1 MATQSTTRSATR
13 SGPPLPEGPPGSPAP
28 EPSILILTT
37 LPERG
42 VAEALARQ
50 LLNTRVAACI
60 QIGATAQSLY
70 HWRGQIETA
79 AEIPMSIKTRAGL
92 YARVEQAIRRHHPYE
107 LPEIVAVPITCGLPA
122 YLDWIAAETDASA

>member
-1 MATQSTTRSATR
+1 MAAQSKTR
-13 SGPPLPEGPPGSPAP
+13 SGPPVPEGPPGSSAS

-42 VAEALARQ
+42 AAEALARQ
-50 LLNTRVAACI
+50 LLMTRLAACI

-79 AEIPMSIKTRAGL
+79 AEIPLAIKTRARL
-92 YARVEQAIRRHHPYE
+92 YSRVEEAIRRHHPYE

-122 YLDWIAAETDASA
+122 YLDWIAAETEAPA